1 MEGIRP
7 MKGSNVMK
15 KVGVILAAVG
25 VLAAGL
31 VQPVKADE
39 VLRVAMEGTYPPFN
53 WTDSDGTLK
62 GFEVDLTFALCEKI
76 GRECVVVAQDWDGM
90 IPGLLA
96 KKYDLILASMS
107 ITEERMKKIDFTKK
121 YYETPT
127 RMVARKGANLDVSAE
142 GLNGVSIGVQRATT
156 QACYVKKF
164 HSNADIKLYAVQED
178 GYSDLLTG
186 RIDGYVAESLQI
198 QGALL
203 DTERGKDFEF
213 VDAILA
219 DADCLGRGVGIG
231 LRKGNEELRDA
242 LSQAIL
248 DIRADGTYKA
258 INDKTFAMDIYGPE
272 EPQ

>member
-1 MEGIRP
+1 MEGIRL

-15 KVGVILAAVG
+15 KFGFMLAAAG

-31 VQPVKADE
+31 VQPVKAGE

-96 KKYDLILASMS
+96 KKYDLILGSMS
-107 ITEERMKKIDFTKK
+107 ITAERKKKIDFTEK
-121 YYETPT
+121 YYQTPT

-142 GLNGVSIGVQRATT
+142 GLEGVSIGVQRATT
-156 QACYVKKF
+156 QACYVEKF
-164 HSNADIKLYAVQED
+164 HSNADIKLYAVQGD
-178 GYSDLLTG
+178 GYNDLVAG
-186 RIDGYVAESLQI
+186 RVDVYIADSIQI
-198 QGALL
+198 QGGFL

-213 VDAILA
+213 VDAILN
-219 DADCLGRGVGIG
+219 DPDCLGEGVGIG

-258 INDKTFAMDIYGPE
+258 INDNTFAMDIYGAE
-272 EPQ
+272 